1 MSKDRL
7 EAFSDGVIAILIS
20 ALAIY
25 PGGEAA
31 MLIAQAL
38 DAEVLAL
45 LRRATG
51 A

>member
-1 MSKDRL
+1 MAYDTVS
-7 EAFSDGVIAILIS
+7 S

-25 PGGEAA
+25 LSGEDA
-31 MLIAQAL
+31 MLTAQAL

-45 LRRATG
+45 LRRATQ

>member
-1 MSKDRL
+1 MAHLFIGSPL
-7 EAFSDGVIAILIS
+7 SEALS
-20 ALAIY
+20 AA
-25 PGGEAA
+25 GRQ
-31 MLIAQAL
+31 AQAL